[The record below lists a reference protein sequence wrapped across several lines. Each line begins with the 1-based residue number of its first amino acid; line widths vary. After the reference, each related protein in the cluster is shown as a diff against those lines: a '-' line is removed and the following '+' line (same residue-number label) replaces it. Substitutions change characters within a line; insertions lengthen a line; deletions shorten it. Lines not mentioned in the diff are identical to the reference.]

1 MPNLKKPIAYNLI
14 THIPV
19 RYVVGS
25 LPQGEFVAGLP
36 LDGSTISA
44 PAVLAEA
51 WIAAGIAQRVSAAP
65 AAEENKE
72 TE

>member
-1 MPNLKKPIAYNLI
+1 MPAPKRIA
-14 THIPV
+14 THIEV
-19 RYVVGS
+19 QYIQGS
-25 LPQGEFVAGLP
+25 LAEGEFVGGLP
-36 LDGSTISA
+36 LDGSTINA

-65 AAEENKE
+65 AVEDKE